1 MTEQADAASNQ
12 SVLIETMQS
21 KVDSSNK
28 QLAHFQELYVEMG
41 NETVSCSSL
50 PRPRVCVCAGALHQ
64 CPSTR
69 VIDFWVMP
77 C

>member
-12 SVLIETMQS
+12 SVLMETMQS

-41 NETVSCSSL
+41 NETVS
-50 PRPRVCVCAGALHQ
+50 
-64 CPSTR
+64 
-69 VIDFWVMP
+69 
-77 C
+77 